1 MSLAEADAAL
11 TAPGQRFEMDEAVI
25 RGVPTRVWKN
35 NPPSLPFL
43 ARVSRVHGDRLITV
57 YGDERISFEQNF
69 RATAA
74 LAAELRK
81 LGVGKGDR
89 VALAMVNLPEWPAIF
104 FAVTAL

>member
-11 TAPGQRFEMDEAVI
+11 TAPGQRFELDEAMI
-25 RGVPTRVWKN
+25 RGVRTRVWKN

-43 ARVSRVHGDRLITV
+43 ARVSRMHGERLITIL
-57 YGDERISFEQNF
+57 DEERISFEASF

-74 LAAELRK
+74 LAAELRR

-89 VALAMVNLPEWPAIF
+89 VALAMVNLPEWP
-104 FAVTAL
+104 V